1 MKKTDDT
8 PRWHTMRTEESKLVE
23 KVLKEAG
30 FEQVDAYR
38 YNSASIRVR
47 VVDSRFE
54 NLSQEKRD
62 GMVEKHLKKLPR
74 EIQADIIM
82 LLTLAPSE
90 LRDLTNWLNAEFE
103 DPSPSNL

>member
-1 MKKTDDT
+1 
-8 PRWHTMRTEESKLVE
+8 MRTEESKLVE